1 MLREVT
7 LVTYG
12 YISKKTDTMTNM
24 NNYIDNQ
31 SQPMF
36 DSGYTQSNS
45 CIRVYP
51 HDVPTLRWYTCI
63 CAQVHTSMYVCC
75 KKYAK
80 VVKTLVPLWG

>member
-31 SQPMF
+31 S
-36 DSGYTQSNS
+36 
-45 CIRVYP
+45 
-51 HDVPTLRWYTCI
+51 
-63 CAQVHTSMYVCC
+63 
-75 KKYAK
+75 
-80 VVKTLVPLWG
+80 